1 MAFYGTLVF
10 SNVMSRHDLS
20 RRTFI
25 KTTTA
30 GAAVSLMMELSQAES
45 STSEQVNQASPGDL
59 TTLSLTE
66 ASELVRRRRVSP
78 VELTK
83 ACLARIEQLNP
94 VLNAFIAVTSDLS
107 LAQARE
113 AESEI
118 QRGKWRGP
126 LHGIPIALK
135 DLFDTAGIKTTA
147 GSALFKDRIPTEDA
161 DVVRRLKAAG
171 TVLLGKTNMVEFAYG
186 GNAAVSYF
194 GAVHNPWSLD
204 RNPGGSSSGSAAAIA
219 SRLCYGAL
227 GSDTAGSV
235 RQPASLCGIVGLK
248 PTFGLVSTRGVV
260 PLSWSC
266 DHVGPMTRTVEDN
279 ALMLQA
285 IAGYDPADTN
295 SIRMNIPDY
304 RSALRHS
311 TSALRVGVPR
321 DFFFDDLDPEF
332 DAAMKKALA
341 VLEKVTASVKD
352 VALPSPAN
360 KQEAVRTAVRAA
372 EAYLYHSEWVNKTPE
387 LYQPETLLR
396 VRSGADVTALAYI
409 QGRRDLAEA
418 RRVIERIF
426 ETIDVLVTPT
436 TPVPP
441 PTIAEISKDVGTSM
455 RLGAPYIRNTS
466 PFDVYGIPT
475 ISVPCGFTTN
485 GLPIGLQISG
495 PNGGEAVV
503 FQLAAAYERATDWHK
518 RMPNVSR

>member
-1 MAFYGTLVF
+1 MC
-10 SNVMSRHDLS
+10 SNTMSGYELS
-20 RRTFI
+20 RRTFV
-25 KTTTA
+25 KTTAASAA
-30 GAAVSLMMELSQAES
+30 GSLIMGVSRLESGAIERVQQA
-45 STSEQVNQASPGDL
+45 NPDDL
-59 TTLSLTE
+59 ARLSLTE

-94 VLNAFIAVTSDLS
+94 ALNAFITVTSDSS
-107 LAQARE
+107 LAQARQ
-113 AESEI
+113 AENEI
-118 QRGKWRGP
+118 RQGKWRGP

-147 GSALFKDRIPTEDA
+147 GSALFKDRLPTEDA
-161 DVVRRLKAAG
+161 EVVRRLKAAG

-194 GAVHNPWSLD
+194 GAVHNPWSFD

-219 SRLCYGAL
+219 ARLCYGAL

-235 RQPASLCGIVGLK
+235 RQPASFCGIVGLK
-248 PTFGLVSTRGVV
+248 PTFGLVSTRGVI

-266 DHVGPMTRTVEDN
+266 DHVGPMTRTVEDS

-285 IAGYDPADTN
+285 IGGYDPADTN
-295 SIRMNIPDY
+295 SVRMNMPDY
-304 RSALRHS
+304 RAALRHP

-341 VLEKVTASVKD
+341 VVETITAGVKSV
-352 VALPSPAN
+352 VLPSPAS
-360 KQEAVRTAVRAA
+360 KQESVRTAVRAA
-372 EAYLYHSEWVNKTPE
+372 EAYLYHYEWVNGTPE
-387 LYQPETLLR
+387 LYQPETLVR

-418 RRVIERIF
+418 RRVIEQIF

-441 PTIAEISKDVGTSM
+441 PTIAEISKDVSTSI

-485 GLPIGLQISG
+485 GLPIGMQISG

-503 FQLAAAYERATDWHK
+503 FRLAAAYERATEWHK
-518 RMPNVSR
+518 RLPDVSRTVR